1 MLFQVYGENAM
12 YQWLGWIMVFVS
24 LIAANEVA
32 RRSKTGGIVCFLGI
46 PAVLTVYFI
55 SIYVCAGMGM
65 EWALSLIHN
74 SEPTRPAIVSSMPT
88 SA

>member
-55 SIYVCAGMGM
+55 SIWKAYPLKRIMSNG
-65 EWALSLIHN
+65 
-74 SEPTRPAIVSSMPT
+74 IVSRT
-88 SA
+88 RRR